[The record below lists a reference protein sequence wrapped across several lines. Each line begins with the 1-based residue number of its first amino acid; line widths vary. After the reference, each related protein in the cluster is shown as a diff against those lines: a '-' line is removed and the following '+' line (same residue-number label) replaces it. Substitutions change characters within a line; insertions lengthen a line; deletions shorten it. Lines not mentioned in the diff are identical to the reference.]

1 MFWRY
6 NRAAFL
12 WAILILVL
20 CGLPGSNFPK
30 LSFLEWLRPD
40 KIVHL
45 ILFGIQSYLLII
57 GFIRQDRF
65 PGLRANAIR
74 LGVLLSISYGALV
87 EVLQTTVFIGRS
99 GDICEIWEIC
109 GRKTHSNF
117 FPQISQIPQKIRRVS
132 SGNKIYFF

>member
-20 CGLPGSNFPK
+20 CGLPGSNLPK

-57 GFIRQDRF
+57 VFIRQYRF

-99 GDICEIWEIC
+99 GDIRDALANSIGAFI
-109 GRKTHSNF
+109 GL
-117 FPQISQIPQKIRRVS
+117 
-132 SGNKIYFF
+132 YFFRKFGKRQVTGNGEKMKI

>member
-1 MFWRY
+1 MFWRH

-12 WAILILVL
+12 WAILILIL

-45 ILFGIQSYLLII
+45 ILFGIQSYLLIT

-65 PGLRANAIR
+65 PALRLNAVL
-74 LGVLLSISYGALV
+74 LGVLLSVSYGALV
-87 EVLQTTVFIGRS
+87 EVLQATIFIGRS
-99 GDICEIWEIC
+99 GDIRDAIANAI
-109 GRKTHSNF
+109 GAL
-117 FPQISQIPQKIRRVS
+117 I
-132 SGNKIYFF
+132 GLYFFRKYGKRQAVGKVE

>member
-57 GFIRQDRF
+57 GFTRQDRF

-99 GDICEIWEIC
+99 GDIRDALANSIGAFI
-109 GRKTHSNF
+109 GF
-117 FPQISQIPQKIRRVS
+117 
-132 SGNKIYFF
+132 YFFRKFGKRQVTGNGEKMKI

>member
-20 CGLPGSNFPK
+20 CGLPGSNFQK
-30 LSFLEWLRPD
+30 LSFLELLLPD

-57 GFIRQDRF
+57 GFIRRDRF

-99 GDICEIWEIC
+99 GDIRDALANSIGAFI
-109 GRKTHSNF
+109 GL
-117 FPQISQIPQKIRRVS
+117 
-132 SGNKIYFF
+132 YFFSKFGKRQVTGNGEKMKI